1 MSIIS
6 RKKNKKAFILKVAM
20 VAFAIYSIGYITL
33 MQIDISSRKDALNQ
47 SKSELKEQQIINKEV
62 SDILNSDKKDEYIMR
77 IAREKLGFVF
87 PDERVF
93 IDISGNN
100 MNN

>member
-1 MSIIS
+1 M
-6 RKKNKKAFILKVAM
+6 F
-20 VAFAIYSIGYITL
+20 AFAIYSIGYITL
-33 MQIDISSRKDALNQ
+33 MQIDISSRKDALEQ
-47 SKSELKEQQIINKEV
+47 SKAELKERQIINKEV
-62 SDILNSDKKDEYIMR
+62 SDILSSDKKDEYIMR